1 MSKQGQM
8 QRISLPNGN
17 DYYGHVN
24 RSGLPH
30 GMASRFDNR
39 VEGWVYNGQMRD
51 GMRHGDGTCHFNGN
65 TWYRGNWE
73 NDTPNG
79 TGKGVMVNGT
89 YFDGNVVRGRPMG
102 QVHLQV
108 ECVVSGCPQAQLPLA
123 PSRRIIPRSLAT
135 QLGRPH
141 GNCNPFWVSFNTS
154 THAGGLTIDGIG
166 TLSDATVANGPAI
179 HGAFREVGPHF
190 DMVDPDMPHV
200 EIMAS
205 EDVLPMQ
212 NVLQRQSLMKGLKP
226 HVAIKRV
233 EMARKPHYRAFASD
247 ASAISNLVS
256 AVDDV
261 KGDEPHPL
269 HFMSSENWLED
280 WHWADTLRK
289 AQRVS
294 ALNARQ
300 RDFSSPPDWFEVDL
314 TRRRE
319 LIKKG
324 KEKLAKYTQSKHH
337 MAVDEQGGRRKSRRM
352 RHRRRTLKRK

>member
-1 MSKQGQM
+1 MSNKM
-8 QRISLPNGN
+8 KHVTFPNGN
-17 DYYGHVN
+17 VYYGHVN
-24 RSGLPH
+24 QRGEPH
-30 GMASRFDNR
+30 GTALRFDNL
-39 VEGWVYNGQMRD
+39 VEGWVYDGRMRD
-51 GMRHGDGTCHFNGN
+51 GMRDGLGTCRHNDGAWYTGDWVNDVPNGN
-65 TWYRGNWE
+65 GRGF
-73 NDTPNG
+73 T
-79 TGKGVMVNGT
+79 TSGT
-89 YFDGNVVRGRPMG
+89 YFDGNVVRGGPMG

-108 ECVVSGCPQAQLPLA
+108 ECVVSGCPQAQLP
-123 PSRRIIPRSLAT
+123 SQRIIPRSLAT

-205 EDVLPMQ
+205 DHVLPMQ
-212 NVLQRQSLMKGLKP
+212 NVLQRQSLLKGLKP

-324 KEKLAKYTQSKHH
+324 KKKLAKYTQSKHH
-337 MAVDEQGGRRKSRRM
+337 MAVDEHGGRRKSRRM
-352 RHRRRTLKRK
+352 RHRRRTLKFK